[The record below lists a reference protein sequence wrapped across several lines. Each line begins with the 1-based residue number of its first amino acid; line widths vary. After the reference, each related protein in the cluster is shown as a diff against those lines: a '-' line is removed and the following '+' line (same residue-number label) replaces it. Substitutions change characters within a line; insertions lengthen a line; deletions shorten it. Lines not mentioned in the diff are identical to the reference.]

1 MKNNQNS
8 VPKHRSHLLTPS
20 TNWSFNS
27 YSTFSPVSIISK
39 QVDSYET
46 FYTENILD
54 LTIESDLFK
63 KHIDLYFKIDEKST
77 KINERCMELLIKQ
90 NSVHDKLIRTQE
102 RIAFFKE
109 DSPSL
114 SLRILQEEGNLE
126 NFERDMKKYEAHVRE
141 IEEMAS
147 MEKRNF
153 RNTENEVKTVNKSFK
168 DSEMMDKELNY
179 FDKVTLKLKLTLQ
192 ELKGKKQELTEHY
205 KLLTKSKMNFRHFKA
220 EVDKEKKD
228 IESLRLKTER
238 SQKSIEDQ
246 REKTQKIQEEYLLAE
261 MRNTEVQ
268 HEMKEIMKKF
278 TEISHNNE
286 IRKQWLQDYE
296 QKINSKEALNRILV
310 KNLEEKS
317 QKNLYMSNELSKSS
331 VELDRKEAELE
342 IIENNLKNTEKT
354 FKSQLKTLLKS
365 KKRLKNLKN

>member
-8 VPKHRSHLLTPS
+8 VLKHRSRIITPS

-77 KINERCMELLIKQ
+77 QINERCMKLLIKQ

-114 SLRILQEEGNLE
+114 SLRILQEEGHLE
-126 NFERDMKKYEAHVRE
+126 CFERDLKKYEVHVRE
-141 IEEMAS
+141 IEELAS
-147 MEKRNF
+147 IEKRNF
-153 RNTENEVKTVNKSFK
+153 RNTENEVKTVNKGFK
-168 DSEMMDKELNY
+168 DSEMMDKELIY
-179 FDKVTLKLKLTLQ
+179 FDKVALKLKLTLQ
-192 ELKGKKQELTEHY
+192 ELKEKKQELAEHY
-205 KLLTKSKMNFRHFKA
+205 KLLTKSKMNFRPFRA
-220 EVDKEKKD
+220 EVEGKKKD
-228 IESLRLKTER
+228 IDNFRLKVER
-238 SQKSIEDQ
+238 VEKNIEDQ
-246 REKTQKIQEEYLLAE
+246 REKTQKLQEEYLLAE
-261 MRNTEVQ
+261 ICNTEVQ
-268 HEMKEIMKKF
+268 QEMKEILKKY
-278 TEISHNNE
+278 TEISHDNE

-296 QKINSKEALNRILV
+296 QKINSKEALNRVLL

-317 QKNLYMSNELSKSS
+317 QKSAYISKELSKTNI
-331 VELDRKEAELE
+331 ELDRKEAELE
-342 IIENNLKNTEKT
+342 IIENGLKSTEKA
-354 FKSQLKTLLKS
+354 FKSKLTSLLKS
-365 KKRLKNLKN
+365 KKNLQN